1 MMYWILMSERSDENE
16 LSLDVL
22 PPVFDSLNISFDYG
36 NVISTPIPLIEIH
49 FSNADNFILTDNLVA
64 PPRIGLLINHRV
76 KDIFDTLNI
85 DNVQYFKS
93 RLIDENTNTINGDYC
108 LANIIGKKS
117 CVDKAQSELE
127 LFPDGDIRFIDKL
140 VLNLNDNTD
149 YGHIFRLAEYSTL
162 LVISDEL
169 KTALDTN
176 NVTGFQIYKPEDFSL

>member
-1 MMYWILMSERSDENE
+1 MYWILMSERSDENE
-16 LSLDVL
+16 LSIDVL

-36 NVISTPIPLIEIH
+36 NIISTPIPLIDIY
-49 FSNADNFILTDNLVA
+49 FSNTENSAMTDNLVA
-64 PPRIGLLINHRV
+64 SSRMGLLINAKI

-93 RLIDENTNTINGDYC
+93 RLIDEDTNAINVDYC

-117 CVDKAQSELE
+117 CVDKSQSELE

-140 VLNLNDNTD
+140 MLNLNDNTD

-162 LVISDEL
+162 LVISNEL